1 LSRLFGAS
9 TRDDDDARTR
19 HRALNISTKENPMM
33 KSCMSCAFFKR
44 DEALPEAKSGF
55 CHRYP
60 PTVFL
65 IVQDFRTLFPP
76 VRDEFTCG
84 EHKSVAKPKP
94 RLR

>member
-1 LSRLFGAS
+1 
-9 TRDDDDARTR
+9 
-19 HRALNISTKENPMM
+19 MM

-44 DEALPEAKSGF
+44 DESLPEAKSGF

>member
-1 LSRLFGAS
+1 MAMRERATMRSTSRQ
-9 TRDDDDARTR
+9 RKD
-19 HRALNISTKENPMM
+19 PMM

-84 EHKSVAKPKP
+84 EHKSAAKPKP